1 MEILKMTIAILSV
14 IAAFVGAVISRFAIP
29 VGIVL
34 IVLELIGL
42 VSYGI
47 WTIIGY
53 TFGIWVLGLII
64 AFLGAF
70 TTVIATEHFNKGKK

>member
-1 MEILKMTIAILSV
+1 MEILKITIAILSV
-14 IAAFVGAVISRFAIP
+14 IATFVGAVIAKLAIP
-29 VGIVL
+29 VGVVL

-53 TFGIWVLGLII
+53 TIGIWFLGLII

-70 TTVIATEHFNKGKK
+70 ITLIATHHTK

>member
-1 MEILKMTIAILSV
+1 MEILKITIAILSV
-14 IAAFVGAVISRFAIP
+14 IATFVGAVISRLTIP
-29 VGIVL
+29 VGVVL
-34 IVLELIGL
+34 IILELIGL

-53 TFGIWVLGLII
+53 TFGIWFLGLII

-70 TTVIATEHFNKGKK
+70 ITLIATHHTK

>member
-1 MEILKMTIAILSV
+1 MEILKITIAILSV
-14 IAAFVGAVISRFAIP
+14 IATFVGAVISRLTIP
-29 VGIVL
+29 VGVVL
-34 IVLELIGL
+34 IILELIGL

-53 TFGIWVLGLII
+53 TFGIWFLGLII

-70 TTVIATEHFNKGKK
+70 TTVIATHHTK